1 MNESFMYDTVSGTD
15 ANSACCN
22 AGERMLSEAILAS
35 KDAGFREKFSR
46 AYRQAAPRRFREWE
60 PVLPPLAE
68 PWIDGRYGWYRPGSS
83 AEEMGRLWAEREAA
97 DVDAELEA
105 CEADG
110 YRADICHAMGVK
122 LH

>member
-1 MNESFMYDTVSGTD
+1 MMNAPLYETVSGE
-15 ANSACCN
+15 AASSACDD
-22 AGERMLSEAILAS
+22 AYERMLSEAILAS
-35 KDAGFREKFSR
+35 KDPGFREKFSR
-46 AYRQAAPRRFREWE
+46 TYRQAAPRRFREWE

-68 PWIDGRYGWYRPGSS
+68 PWLDGRYGWYRPGSS
-83 AEEMGRLWAEREAA
+83 AEEMGRLWAEREGS

-110 YRADICHAMGVK
+110 YRADVCRAAGVK